1 LPEAFG
7 FDFAAT
13 FTGFLAAGFPCAFF
27 AAAFAGVA
35 CLMATCF
42 AGVVGV

>member
-1 LPEAFG
+1 LPDAFD

-13 FTGFLAAGFPCAFF
+13 FTGFLAAGFACAFF
-27 AAAFAGVA
+27 AAALAGAA
-35 CLMATCF
+35 CLIATCF